1 MAFRINHNISS
12 INTQRQLENVNR
24 AATKTL
30 EHLSSGMK
38 INTAADGPA
47 SLVISENMRA
57 QVTGLNQ
64 AVENSETGISMVQT
78 AEGSLNEV
86 NRLLLD
92 VRQLA
97 IHASNAGVNDEK
109 MLAAD
114 QAEITNA
121 LKTIDRIS
129 EVSQFGTKR
138 LLDGSRGANGVTNG
152 AGLQFVSAGSNTRT
166 SQVEGYAVRIDQVA
180 TKSAIFG
187 ETALTQEMMDAGE
200 SFTVSEGGKTVSFT
214 TTAGESVT
222 SNLNELEVKL
232 NEAGLNIDLI
242 RQEDGETT
250 TIGLQHK
257 EYGSEFGFSVAS
269 TTAGVLSKVGDV
281 TDAATLGKDVRGTI
295 NGEEAVGRGQI
306 LTGKSNAPNVKDLSV
321 RYTGSE
327 VTPEDQIAGTVS
339 VFQNSLQFQIGA
351 NEGQTVAVSL
361 RNMATRA
368 LSQGMNTESGYKSLS
383 EIDVTSFQGAQDAI
397 QMVDKAIEQTSG
409 ERGKLGAFQKNTLQ
423 SNLNNLRVSAENLT
437 AAESTIRD
445 SDMAQEM
452 ADFTRNQIMLQT
464 STAMLAQANQ
474 KEQVVLTLLAG

>member
-12 INTQRQLENVNR
+12 INTQRQLEQVNR
-24 AATKTL
+24 ASTKTL

-38 INTAADGPA
+38 INSAADGPA

-57 QVTGLNQ
+57 QISGLNQ
-64 AVENSETGISMVQT
+64 AVENSESGISMVQT
-78 AEGSLNEV
+78 AEGALSEV

-97 IHASNAGVNDEK
+97 IHASNTGVNDEK

-114 QAEITNA
+114 QAEIANA

-152 AGLQFVSAGSNTRT
+152 EGLQFVTAGSDTRT
-166 SQVEGYAVRIDQVA
+166 SPVEGYAVRIDQVA
-180 TKSAIFG
+180 TKSMAQG
-187 ETALTQEMMDAGE
+187 ETALTQEMVDAGE
-200 SFTVSEGGKTVSFT
+200 TFTVSEGGKTVSFT
-214 TTAGESVT
+214 TIAGESVT
-222 SNLNELEVKL
+222 SNLNEFEVKI
-232 NEAGLNIDLI
+232 NDAGLNVDLL
-242 RQEDGETT
+242 RQEDGETA
-250 TIGLQHK
+250 TIGIQHK

-269 TTAGVLSKVGDV
+269 STAGVLSKVGDV
-281 TDAATLGKDVRGTI
+281 TDAAISGVDVRGTI
-295 NGEEAVGRGQI
+295 NGEEALGRGQV
-306 LTGKSNAPNVKDLSV
+306 LTGKSNSPNVKDLSV

-327 VTPEDQIAGTVS
+327 ATPEDQIAGTVS
-339 VFQNSLQFQIGA
+339 VFQNSLQFQVGA

-368 LSQGMNTESGYKSLS
+368 LSQGLNTESGYQSLS

-397 QMVDKAIEQTSG
+397 LMVDKAIEQTTG

-445 SDMAQEM
+445 SDMAMEM

-474 KEQVVLTLLAG
+474 KEQVVLTLLGG